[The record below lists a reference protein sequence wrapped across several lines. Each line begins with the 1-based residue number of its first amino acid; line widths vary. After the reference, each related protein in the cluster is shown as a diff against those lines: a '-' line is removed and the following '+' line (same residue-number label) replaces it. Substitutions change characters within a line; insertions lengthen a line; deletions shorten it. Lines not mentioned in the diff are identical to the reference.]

1 MLTKRSRSEWAAA
14 LSVIAVA
21 ITAALPVPGCS
32 SSAPPPPNSDGSPTT
47 RPVNASIFQP
57 KTRKGGSQLWSEN
70 CTRCHNIRPPQYYS
84 DAQWDMIVHHMRLR
98 ANLTGDEQ
106 RKITEFLR
114 ASN

>member
-1 MLTKRSRSEWAAA
+1 LAAA
-14 LSVIAVA
+14 LSVVAVA
-21 ITAALPVPGCS
+21 ITAASLVPGCS
-32 SSAPPPPNSDGSPTT
+32 SSKPPPPGADGSPTT
-47 RPVNASIFQP
+47 RPVHASIFQP
-57 KTRKGGSQLWSEN
+57 KTRKSGSQLWSEN

-106 RKITEFLR
+106 RKITEFLS